1 MTDSQLPEMLGP
13 LCPLPI
19 KNYRNIVMGHGSG
32 GMMTREL
39 IEKVFHPHFSNPSL
53 LAGDDFAEI
62 PGTLGSHL
70 VVSTDAHIVS
80 PLFFP
85 GGDIGRLAVSG
96 TVNDISVSG
105 GTPLCLT
112 ASFIIEEGF
121 SIDELEQIVT
131 SMADT
136 AREAGVPIVAG
147 DTKVVERGKADG
159 VFIST
164 AGVAFVPDDLK
175 ISGANA
181 IPGDAVLISGTLG
194 DHGIAVMSA
203 RGDLGLS
210 SSIRSDV
217 APLNHLIQSITS
229 TFRNIHVLRDP
240 TRGGLATTL
249 NEIAIQSAVGITIR
263 EELIPVQPEVNAA
276 CEMLGFDPL
285 YVANEGKVIVILP
298 EKEVES
304 VLRAMRDCK
313 YGENARLIGVVHQES
328 AGNVLLSTRIGGT
341 RLLSVMSGEMLPR
354 IC

>member
-1 MTDSQLPEMLGP
+1 MSEKQYPEMQGP

-19 KNYRNIVMGHGSG
+19 NEFDTIVMGHGSG
-32 GMMTREL
+32 GLMTQDL
-39 IEKVFHPHFSNPSL
+39 IKKVFQPHFSNPAL
-53 LAGDDFAEI
+53 LADNDFAEI
-62 PGTLGSHL
+62 AHDPQHRL

-96 TVNDISVSG
+96 TVNDVSVSG
-105 GTPLCLT
+105 GTPICLT

-121 SIDELEQIVT
+121 SIKELEKIVK
-131 SMADT
+131 SMAST
-136 AREAGVPIVAG
+136 AIEAGVPIVAG

-164 AGVAFVPDDLK
+164 TGFASVEKDLN

-181 IPGDAVLISGTLG
+181 LPGDAVIVSGTLG
-194 DHGIAVMSA
+194 DHGIAVLSA

-210 SSIRSDV
+210 SAVQSDV
-217 APLNHLIQSITS
+217 APLNSLICEILKISM
-229 TFRNIHVLRDP
+229 HVHAMRDP

-249 NEIAIQSAVGITIR
+249 NEIANQSNVGITIH
-263 EELIPVQPEVNAA
+263 ESTIPVKPAVSAA
-276 CEMLGFDPL
+276 CELLGFDPL

-298 EKEVES
+298 EQEAES
-304 VLRAMRDCK
+304 VLRVMREHQ
-313 YGENARLIGVVHQES
+313 YGKDACIIGTVQAEY
-328 AGNVLLSTRIGGT
+328 AGNVLLKTRIGGT
-341 RLLSVMSGEMLPR
+341 RLLSIMSGEMLPR